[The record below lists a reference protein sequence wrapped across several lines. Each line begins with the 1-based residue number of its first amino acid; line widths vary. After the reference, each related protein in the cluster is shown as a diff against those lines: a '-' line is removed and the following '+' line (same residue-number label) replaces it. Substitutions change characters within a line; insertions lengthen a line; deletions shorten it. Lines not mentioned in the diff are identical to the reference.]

1 MQTADQMPRPVV
13 MVERTEKLFAMAV
26 QMLMWAEMVD
36 QTQAVMVVQ
45 RGWTAVLE
53 QTAGQMRLSWAP

>member
-13 MVERTEKLFAMAV
+13 MVERTEKLFALAV

-36 QTQAVMVVQ
+36 QTQVVMVDQ
-45 RGWTAVLE
+45 RGWAFVLE
-53 QTAGQMRLSWAP
+53 QTVGQMRLSWTP